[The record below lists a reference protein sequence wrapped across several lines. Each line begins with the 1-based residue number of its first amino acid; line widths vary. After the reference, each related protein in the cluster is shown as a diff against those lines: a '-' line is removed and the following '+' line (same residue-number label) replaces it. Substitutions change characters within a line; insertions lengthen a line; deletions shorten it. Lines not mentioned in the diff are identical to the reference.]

1 MIDYLR
7 PMESTYP
14 ILYIKKDRV
23 ASVKR
28 KHPWIFSRG
37 VLPHDAP
44 SDGTIVEIHHKRQ
57 GYLATG
63 YYQDGSILVRIL
75 SFSGEEINQDYWDN
89 KISQAYKLRNQIGLP
104 STETNAYRLFHGEGD
119 GVPGLI
125 IDVYN
130 DVAVI
135 QCHTIGVHMVIDQV
149 ANALT
154 KTLGPALDSI
164 YDKSKNA
171 LPQTY
176 SAKLKDGCIKG
187 NKTKVRINENKHLFE
202 IDLINSQKTGF
213 FLDQRDN
220 RQLVSNY
227 AKGKRLLNLYCYTGG
242 FSIYALNHGASA
254 VCSIDAS
261 RTAMSTL
268 EDNLELNGGY
278 KHHISLTEDVNKYIN
293 TIEAHEYDII
303 VVDPPAF
310 AKSIRKRHNAVQAY
324 KRVNAAAISKVAP
337 GGMIFT
343 FSCSQVIDAKL
354 FYDTITAAAIET
366 GRQCRVIHHMS
377 QGADHPVSIYH
388 PEGKYLKGL
397 VLAVE

>member
-1 MIDYLR
+1 
-7 PMESTYP
+7 MEPKYP

-23 ASVKR
+23 ASVRR

-37 VLPHDAP
+37 VLSHDTLP
-44 SDGTIVEIHHKRQ
+44 DGSIVEIHSKGK

-75 SFSGEEINQDYWDN
+75 SFEGEQIDQDYWN
-89 KISQAYKLRNQIGLP
+89 EKIANAVALRAQIDLP
-104 STETNAYRLFHGEGD
+104 NSETNAYRLFHGEGD

-125 IDVYN
+125 IDIYN

-135 QCHTIGVHMVIDQV
+135 QCHTVGIHLMRDQISKSLTT
-149 ANALT
+149 ALGSS
-154 KTLGPALDSI
+154 LVSI

-171 LPQTY
+171 LPQSY
-176 SAKLKDGCIKG
+176 SAKLADGCIIG
-187 NKTKVRINENKHLFE
+187 EKTKVQIKENKHLFE

-220 RQLVSNY
+220 RQLLSRY

-261 RTAMSTL
+261 RTAMATL
-268 EDNLELNGGY
+268 EDNLSLNGGY
-278 KHHISLTEDVNKYIN
+278 KHHIALTEDVNRYIN
-293 TIEAHEYDII
+293 SINSHEYDII

-324 KRVNAAAISKVAP
+324 KRVNAAAIAKVAP

-343 FSCSQVIDAKL
+343 FSCSQVIDAQL
-354 FYDTITAAAIET
+354 FYNTITAAAIET